1 MKIVITNPN
10 RIISVMSPPQF
21 TIPMALLLL
30 ESVSA
35 QSGETGGQTGDVVN
49 SKYLTITD
57 HRYRTGD
64 FSDQITCTIANNSTQ
79 EVSSP
84 SVYAVLYDENNQ
96 LITVESG
103 YADVSPLPPA
113 DNSAFSISLFLPE
126 EDNVDHYTLY
136 AGGRPS

>member
-1 MKIVITNPN
+1 MIRFGFVIT
-10 RIISVMSPPQF
+10 IITVA
-21 TIPMALLLL
+21 IPTALLLL

-35 QSGETGGQTGDVVN
+35 QSGEGGGNTGDVVN

-64 FSDQITCTIANNSTQ
+64 FSDQITGTIANNSTQ

-113 DNSAFSISLFLPE
+113 DDSAFSISLFLPE
-126 EDNVDHYTLY
+126 EDDVDHYTLY